1 MPRRLDPAVVP
12 LADALQRRTVEGRL
26 SVPLGNDRVRCVACG
41 HRCVILPGLD
51 GVCRVRFNDGGTL
64 RVPFGYVAGIQID
77 PIEKK
82 PFFHAFPGSDAL
94 SFGMLGCDLHCGYCQ
109 NWVSSQALRDP
120 AAAAGPKDVTADEL
134 AALAVSR
141 GVPVMV
147 STYNEP
153 LITAEW
159 SVAVFERAK
168 AAGIV
173 CGFISNGH
181 ATPEALAFIRPYV
194 DLYKVDLKGFRDEH
208 YRELG
213 GRLAPVLE
221 SIGQIHAMGF
231 WLEIVTLLI
240 PGFNDDPAELR
251 ELARFIASVSPDVPW
266 HVTAF
271 HRDYRMT
278 EGRDTAPD
286 DLVRAAVIGREAGLR
301 HVYAGN
307 RPGAVGELENTRCTG
322 CDATLIERHGYHTTV
337 VALKDDG
344 CCSQCGSSI
353 AGFWPRGWRE
363 AARRAGAVRAPK
375 SIAFGSRIGENERA

>member
-1 MPRRLDPAVVP
+1 
-12 LADALQRRTVEGRL
+12 
-26 SVPLGNDRVRCVACG
+26 
-41 HRCVILPGLD
+41 VILPGLD

-64 RVPFGYVAGIQID
+64 RVPFGYVAGVQID

-109 NWVSSQALRDP
+109 NWVTSQALRDP
-120 AAAAGPKDVTADEL
+120 AATSGPKDVTADEL
-134 AALAVSR
+134 AGLAVSR

-159 SVAVFERAK
+159 AVAVFERAK

-251 ELARFIASVSPDVPW
+251 ELARFIASVSPEVPW

-278 EGRDTAPD
+278 AGKDTTPD
-286 DLVRAAVIGREAGLR
+286 DLVRAAAIGREAGLR

-307 RPGAVGELENTRCTG
+307 RPGAVGEFENTRCTG
-322 CDATLIERHGYHTTV
+322 CGATVIERHGYHTTV

-344 CCSQCGSSI
+344 CCSRCGSGI
-353 AGFWPRGWRE
+353 AGFWPPGWRE
-363 AARRAGAVRAPK
+363 AARRAGVVRAPK
-375 SIAFGSRIGENERA
+375 SIAFGSRIGENGGA